1 MFKTNEY
8 FDGKVKSLAFTTA
21 EGPATV
27 GVMAA
32 GEYEFG
38 TSSQELMTVVSGMLT
53 VKLPGSETWKDYKAG
68 GTFIVEAGKKFQL
81 KVAGDTAYL
90 CLYR

>member
-8 FDGKVKSLAFTTA
+8 FDGKVKSIAFLTV

-27 GVMAA
+27 GVMAV

-38 TSSQELMTVVSGMLT
+38 TSTVELMTVTSGKLE
-53 VKLPGSETWKDYKAG
+53 VLLPGADTWEAYG
-68 GTFIVEAGKKFQL
+68 PNQTFTVQANQKFKL
-81 KVAGDTAYL
+81 KVEQETSYL

>member
-8 FDGKVKSLAFTTA
+8 FDGKVKSIAFETA

-38 TSSQELMTVVSGMLT
+38 TSTVELMTVVSGKLT
-53 VKLPGSETWKDYKAG
+53 VKLPGSQAWVDYDVNQMF
-68 GTFIVEAGKKFQL
+68 TVEADQKFQV
-81 KVAGDTAYL
+81 KTDVQTAYL

>member
-8 FDGKVKSLAFTTA
+8 FDGKVKSIAFNTD

-27 GVMAA
+27 GVMAK

-38 TSSQELMTVVSGMLT
+38 TSKLEIMTVISGKLT
-53 VKLPGSETWKDYKAG
+53 VRLPDSKDWKEFRKNDSF
-68 GTFIVEAGKKFQL
+68 TVPAGKKFNL
-81 KVAGDTAYL
+81 KVESDTSYL
-90 CLYR
+90 CLYK